1 VNGAISQRITVLVA
15 DANLMACRLLAG
27 LLERQRDF
35 EVVACTSDQESLLHS
50 VKRTPVD
57 VALIAAEW
65 GDGRL
70 SGLAIAQ
77 RMRELNPHCAM
88 VLLLDET
95 GPHLIVEA
103 MRAGARGVFFRSEFE
118 SAALCKCVRRVYEG
132 QIWLK
137 SKDVKHLVDALAQ
150 PRRLQVLDAGGV
162 NLLTNREQDVMRLVA
177 EGFRL
182 LAPGR
187 ILRYLSQQHGIPDV
201 ALASLPG
208 SALLYLRIPV
218 GISRLECARQ
228 ECIQLGAAGLRP
240 FYGSAR
246 VWRQP

>member
-1 VNGAISQRITVLVA
+1 MNAANSQRITVLVA

-35 EVVACTSDQESLLHS
+35 EVVACTSDQESLLRS
-50 VKRTPVD
+50 AQQTSVD
-57 VALIAAEW
+57 VGLIAAEW

-70 SGLAIAQ
+70 TGLAMVQ
-77 RMRELNPHCAM
+77 QMREANPDCAT

-95 GPHLIVEA
+95 SPHLIVEA

-150 PRRLQVLDAGGV
+150 PRCLQVLDAGGL

-177 EGFRL
+177 EGLGNREIAQQL
-182 LAPGR
+182 N
-187 ILRYLSQQHGIPDV
+187 LSQHTVKNYLFHIFDKLGVSNRVELVLYATTIAKKLETISPSRADAAVV
-201 ALASLPG
+201 ASGPRRNIA
-208 SALLYLRIPV
+208 
-218 GISRLECARQ
+218 
-228 ECIQLGAAGLRP
+228 
-240 FYGSAR
+240 
-246 VWRQP
+246 

>member
-50 VKRTPVD
+50 VKRSPVD

-77 RMRELNPHCAM
+77 RMREVNPHCAM

-95 GPHLIVEA
+95 GPQLVVEA

-150 PRRLQVLDAGGV
+150 PRRLQALDAGGV

-177 EGFRL
+177 EGLGNREIAQQL
-182 LAPGR
+182 N
-187 ILRYLSQQHGIPDV
+187 LSQHTVKNYLFHIFDKLGVSNRVELVLYATTLAKKLEAVSPTRTTAV
-201 ALASLPG
+201 AANS
-208 SALLYLRIPV
+208 SQRSKIA
-218 GISRLECARQ
+218 
-228 ECIQLGAAGLRP
+228 
-240 FYGSAR
+240 
-246 VWRQP
+246 

>member
-1 VNGAISQRITVLVA
+1 VNAATSQRITVLVA

-35 EVVACTSDQESLLHS
+35 EVVAYTSDQESLLRS
-50 VKRTPVD
+50 AQKTPVD

-70 SGLAIAQ
+70 AGLTMAQ
-77 RMRELNPHCAM
+77 RMREANPDCAI

-95 GPHLIVEA
+95 SPHLIVEA

-137 SKDVKHLVDALAQ
+137 SKDVKHLVDALGQ
-150 PRRLQVLDAGGV
+150 PRCLQVLDAGGV

-177 EGFRL
+177 EGLGNREIAQQL
-182 LAPGR
+182 N
-187 ILRYLSQQHGIPDV
+187 LSQHTVKNYLFHIFDKLGVSNRVELVLYATTIAKKLEALSPTKAEAV
-201 ALASLPG
+201 AVG
-208 SALLYLRIPV
+208 SGHRSKIA
-218 GISRLECARQ
+218 
-228 ECIQLGAAGLRP
+228 
-240 FYGSAR
+240 
-246 VWRQP
+246 

>member
-1 VNGAISQRITVLVA
+1 MNLATSQRITVLVA

-35 EVVACTSDQESLLHS
+35 EVVACTSDQESLLRS
-50 VKRTPVD
+50 AQQAPVD

-70 SGLAIAQ
+70 TGLAMVQ
-77 RMRELNPHCAM
+77 RMREANADCAI

-95 GPHLIVEA
+95 SPHLVVEA

-150 PRRLQVLDAGGV
+150 PRFLQVLDAGGV

-177 EGFRL
+177 EGLGNREIAQQL
-182 LAPGR
+182 N
-187 ILRYLSQQHGIPDV
+187 LSQHTVKNYLFHIFDKLGVSNRVELVLYATTI
-201 ALASLPG
+201 AKKLESLSPTKAEAATVG
-208 SALLYLRIPV
+208 SGPRRNIA
-218 GISRLECARQ
+218 
-228 ECIQLGAAGLRP
+228 
-240 FYGSAR
+240 
-246 VWRQP
+246 

>member
-1 VNGAISQRITVLVA
+1 MNVANSQRITVLVA

-35 EVVACTSDQESLLHS
+35 EVVACTSDQESLLRS
-50 VKRTPVD
+50 AQQTSVD
-57 VALIAAEW
+57 VGLIAAEW

-70 SGLAIAQ
+70 TGLAMVQ
-77 RMRELNPHCAM
+77 QMREANPDCAT

-95 GPHLIVEA
+95 SPHLIVEA

-150 PRRLQVLDAGGV
+150 PRCLQVLDAGGL

-177 EGFRL
+177 EGLGNREIAQQL
-182 LAPGR
+182 N
-187 ILRYLSQQHGIPDV
+187 LSQHTVKNYLFHIFDKLGVSNRVELVLYATTIAKKLETISPSRADAAV
-201 ALASLPG
+201 VGPG
-208 SALLYLRIPV
+208 PRRNIA
-218 GISRLECARQ
+218 
-228 ECIQLGAAGLRP
+228 
-240 FYGSAR
+240 
-246 VWRQP
+246 

>member
-1 VNGAISQRITVLVA
+1 VSGATSQRITVLVA

-35 EVVACTSDQESLLHS
+35 EVVACTSDQESLLRS
-50 VKRTPVD
+50 AKKTPVE

-65 GDGRL
+65 GDGRVT
-70 SGLAIAQ
+70 GLAMVQ
-77 RMRELNPHCAM
+77 RMREANPDCAI
-88 VLLLDET
+88 VLLLDDT
-95 GPHLIVEA
+95 SPHLVVEA

-150 PRRLQVLDAGGV
+150 PRCLQVLDAGGV

-177 EGFRL
+177 EGLGNREIAQQLNLSQHTVKNYLFHIFDKLGVSNRVEL
-182 LAPGR
+182 VLYATTIAKKLESISPARADAVVAAAPGPR
-187 ILRYLSQQHGIPDV
+187 RNI
-201 ALASLPG
+201 A
-208 SALLYLRIPV
+208 
-218 GISRLECARQ
+218 
-228 ECIQLGAAGLRP
+228 
-240 FYGSAR
+240 
-246 VWRQP
+246 